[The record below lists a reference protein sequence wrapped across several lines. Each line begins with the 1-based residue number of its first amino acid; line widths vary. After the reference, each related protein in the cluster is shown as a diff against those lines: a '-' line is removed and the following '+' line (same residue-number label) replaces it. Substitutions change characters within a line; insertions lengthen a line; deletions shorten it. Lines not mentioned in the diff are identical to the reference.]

1 MPTALLLLAQ
11 TGFGSP
17 VGKVIVLFGL
27 LASLVLIARW
37 WWQNRGR

>member
-1 MPTALLLLAQ
+1 MSTALLLASG
-11 TGFGSP
+11 TGFDSP
-17 VGKVIVLFGL
+17 VGKLIVLFAL